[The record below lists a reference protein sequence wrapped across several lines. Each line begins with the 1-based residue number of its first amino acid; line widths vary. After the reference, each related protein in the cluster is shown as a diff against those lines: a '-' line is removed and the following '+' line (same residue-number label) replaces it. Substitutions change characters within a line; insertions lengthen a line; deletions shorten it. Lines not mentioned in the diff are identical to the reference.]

1 MAVARTRDLSGPR
14 VDIGPSTEGSLMP
27 LEKFVWQFDG
37 YWSSPVILGHKV
49 SLWTPMRTG
58 EHSLMAYETS
68 AGGPTATVT
77 VNPATPIGP
86 VCIVAP

>member
-1 MAVARTRDLSGPR
+1 MDRTRDLTGPR
-14 VDIGPSTEGSLMP
+14 VDIGPSSEGSVMP

-37 YWSSPVILGHKV
+37 YWSSPVIRGHKV
-49 SLWTPMRTG
+49 TLWTPTRIG
-58 EHSLMAYETS
+58 EHTLMAYETS

>member
-49 SLWTPMRTG
+49 SL
-58 EHSLMAYETS
+58 
-68 AGGPTATVT
+68 
-77 VNPATPIGP
+77 
-86 VCIVAP
+86 